1 RRQYKAIRTALLCAK
16 ARALARLG
24 QHRDAEAALA
34 TAVRACP
41 RGAADPLIVLEAS
54 KALAFSLRGD
64 VTRGSVHFDRALAA
78 SRAIGHKL
86 HEDWIDRK
94 RGAVR
99 RETRETVHIPR
110 GQLDVP
116 DTAMLL
122 SDVAT
127 MLGAGHSID

>member
-41 RGAADPLIVLEAS
+41 RGAVDPLIVLEAS

-64 VTRGSVHFDRALAA
+64 VTRGSVHFDRALAF
-78 SRAIGHKL
+78 SLRAAL
-86 HEDWIDRK
+86 TPRRVPVR
-94 RGAVR
+94 RGAPGEPRHRPQAPR
-99 RETRETVHIPR
+99 R
-110 GQLDVP
+110 LDRTP
-116 DTAMLL
+116 APH
-122 SDVAT
+122 
-127 MLGAGHSID
+127 GAARDAR